1 MPAPTS
7 GTERYE
13 RKFRLPAE
21 SIAEIEQS
29 IRLNPVAFR
38 EIYRPRQVNNVYYD
52 TPNFDCYQENLD
64 GVANRVKFRTRWY
77 GDLYGRIEHPV
88 FEAKIKDGLLGRKQA
103 IPLPSLEFQSSADAN
118 RMKAAIEQEER
129 IRAAFGGW
137 NLSPVLLNRY
147 TRKYAV
153 SADGTIR
160 MTLDSEMSFY
170 GIGLLGGPSLRS
182 ISDRANVILELKYSP
197 ESEDRAKEVAQ
208 AFPYR
213 LGKFSKYVE
222 GLERLML

>member
-1 MPAPTS
+1 MVWRSLRKDRAPRLRGENQRWLARPKAGDPTS
-7 GTERYE
+7 FTRI
-13 RKFRLPAE
+13 P
-21 SIAEIEQS
+21 IECGCQ
-29 IRLNPVAFR
+29 PD
-38 EIYRPRQVNNVYYD
+38 E
-52 TPNFDCYQENLD
+52 
-64 GVANRVKFRTRWY
+64 
-77 GDLYGRIEHPV
+77 
-88 FEAKIKDGLLGRKQA
+88 
-103 IPLPSLEFQSSADAN
+103 
-118 RMKAAIEQEER
+118 AAIEQEDR

-147 TRKYAV
+147 TRKYAL

-208 AFPYR
+208 SFPYR

-222 GLERLML
+222 GLERLMLSTQSFLLRSQRTQRGLSATTKVFGGSVFRVQESTKSKTTSRWRSWGLLGRLRRS